1 MSCNIKEVM
10 SDVLVGTQKAV
21 DSDLRRTTLA
31 DVVSQNQEQVPLA
44 IFLLKIDTFIVTKHT
59 SVQLQ
64 RRMHDMTRLNGKTAV
79 ITGGATGIG
88 RAAAKRFIEEG
99 AFVFIFG
106 RRQDAL
112 DAAVAELGPNARAVK
127 GSVSDEADLDR
138 LYAAVKAERGTLDI
152 VFANAGVGSQ
162 LRLGEITAKHI
173 DETFDVN
180 VKGTIFTVQKALPLM
195 GKGGSI
201 ILTGSSAGTTGAPA
215 FTVYSA
221 SKAAVR
227 NLARTWAEDLKG
239 TGIRVNVLSPGATAT
254 DLAKEALG
262 EEGLK
267 AYGSMTALQ
276 RMGDPAEV
284 GAAAAF
290 LASSDS
296 SFMTGSEVA
305 VDGGLAQI

>member
-1 MSCNIKEVM
+1 
-10 SDVLVGTQKAV
+10 
-21 DSDLRRTTLA
+21 
-31 DVVSQNQEQVPLA
+31 
-44 IFLLKIDTFIVTKHT
+44 
-59 SVQLQ
+59 
-64 RRMHDMTRLNGKTAV
+64 MHDMNRLNGKTAV

-88 RAAAKRFIEEG
+88 LAAAKRFIEEG

-106 RRQDAL
+106 RGQEAL

-127 GSVSDEADLDR
+127 GSVSDLADLDR

-152 VFANAGVGSQ
+152 VFANAGTGSQ
-162 LRLGEITAKHI
+162 LALGKITAEHI
-173 DETFDVN
+173 DETFDTN

-215 FTVYSA
+215 MSAYSA

-227 NLARTWAEDLKG
+227 NLARTWAEDLKR

-254 DLAKEALG
+254 ELAKAALG
-262 EEGLK
+262 EKGLK
-267 AYGSMTALQ
+267 AYGAMTLFQ

-284 GAAAAF
+284 GAVAAF
-290 LASSDS
+290 LASQDS